1 MATYDVGGRSAIV
14 TGAGSGI
21 GHAIAR
27 LLAANGAAVL
37 VTDINE
43 VSVKAVVDEI
53 HAAGG
58 TAASLV
64 GDVTDQE
71 FAERCVAA
79 AGELGPLRIAV
90 NNAGVGGPLALVGE
104 YPLDSWRRV
113 IETNQNAVFYGL
125 RAQLPAIAA
134 AEGGGAIVNI
144 ASILGSVGFAY
155 NAAYVTAKHA
165 IVGLTKN
172 AALEYAAHRR
182 EPRRGDPG
190 VHREQARP
198 RTARHTGRGCRAGGL
213 PGLRRRILHHRQLP
227 PGRRRLHRY
236 VKGPCPGRTRNA
248 RRPSCRSARHAARR
262 CPPGRPCNIAGCG
275 SPAARSASPPPTTT
289 STRSAST
296 SAAASGWPSSG
307 PARSTRPAS
316 RNPRS
321 PGSATTASRFTTRST
336 SPGRSS

>member
-21 GHAIAR
+21 GRAIAR

-64 GDVTDQE
+64 GDVTDPE

-90 NNAGVGGPLALVGE
+90 NNAGVGGPLAPVGE
-104 YPLDSWRRV
+104 YPLDWWRRV

-134 AEGGGAIVNI
+134 AEGGGAIVNM
-144 ASILGSVGFAY
+144 ASILGSVGMAY

-172 AALEYAAHRR
+172 AALDYAAQGVRVNSV
-182 EPRRGDPG
+182 GPG
-190 VHREQARP
+190 VISTPLIDANLDEETQASM
-198 RTARHTGRGCRAGGL
+198 ASKHALGRLGT
-213 PGLRRRILHHRQLP
+213 PDE
-227 PGRRRLHRY
+227 
-236 VKGPCPGRTRNA
+236 V
-248 RRPSCRSARHAARR
+248 AAL
-262 CPPGRPCNIAGCG
+262 AVFL
-275 SPAARSASPPPTTT
+275 ASD
-289 STRSAST
+289 
-296 SAAASGWPSSG
+296 AASFI
-307 PARSTRPAS
+307 T
-316 RNPRS
+316 
-321 PGSATTASRFTTRST
+321 GSYHLVDGGYTAM
-336 SPGRSS
+336 